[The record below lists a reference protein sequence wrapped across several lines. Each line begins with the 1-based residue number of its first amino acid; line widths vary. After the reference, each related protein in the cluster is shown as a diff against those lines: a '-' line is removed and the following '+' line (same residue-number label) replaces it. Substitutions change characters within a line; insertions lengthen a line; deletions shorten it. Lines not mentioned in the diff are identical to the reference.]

1 MLQQPVL
8 YKSVKFQGLQAA
20 FDGSTIRKAKF
31 LYDMMLDDETRE
43 AFMASVDVKGGFL
56 NTPHQLI

>member
-1 MLQQPVL
+1 
-8 YKSVKFQGLQAA
+8 LQAA